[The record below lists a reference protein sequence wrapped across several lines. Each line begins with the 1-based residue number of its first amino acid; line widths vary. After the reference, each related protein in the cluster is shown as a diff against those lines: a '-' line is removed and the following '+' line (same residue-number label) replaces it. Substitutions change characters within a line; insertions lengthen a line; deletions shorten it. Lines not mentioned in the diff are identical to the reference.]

1 MKFILQ
7 LALKNLTR
15 YKRRTII
22 TAVAIAVGLSMYIM
36 VDSML
41 AGVESESM
49 RNLRWYETASMRI
62 VNSEYWEQR
71 STMPLDKSIQNSG
84 QILSD
89 LRAEGIAATPR
100 IQTTADMILYSE
112 DFGEDG
118 SMPVLVT
125 AVDTQTDFDVFRFV
139 DTLVEGRFL
148 NPGENAAVI
157 GSWFAEDIGAKIG
170 YWVTLLARGN
180 GGFYE
185 AIDVQI
191 VGIVNCPNPNVN
203 RTLLMV
209 PIDVIDE
216 HLAMDSTVTEI
227 AIALPERADIE
238 KTAARIQEK
247 LDPEKEHILVL
258 GWKELAKDYIGIAE
272 AKRGGTSLILFLVFI
287 IAAVGISNTMLMA
300 IYERVRE
307 LGMMRAMGMKDRAI
321 SLAFMFEAGG
331 IGLIGSLFGIALGI
345 IINIPLVYFGIDLG
359 FMLRDM
365 DMGYRIQ
372 SVMRG
377 AWKANTYFIAF
388 AAGVVLS
395 MLAAWIPTRRALKM
409 TIPECLRYR

>member
-71 STMPLDKSIQNSG
+71 STMPLDKGIQNSE

-125 AVDTQTDFDVFRFV
+125 AVDTQTDFDVFRFA
-139 DTLVEGRFL
+139 DTIVEGRFL

-157 GSWFAEDIGAKIG
+157 GSWFAE
-170 YWVTLLARGN
+170 
-180 GGFYE
+180 
-185 AIDVQI
+185 
-191 VGIVNCPNPNVN
+191 
-203 RTLLMV
+203 
-209 PIDVIDE
+209 
-216 HLAMDSTVTEI
+216 
-227 AIALPERADIE
+227 
-238 KTAARIQEK
+238 
-247 LDPEKEHILVL
+247 
-258 GWKELAKDYIGIAE
+258 
-272 AKRGGTSLILFLVFI
+272 
-287 IAAVGISNTMLMA
+287 
-300 IYERVRE
+300 
-307 LGMMRAMGMKDRAI
+307 
-321 SLAFMFEAGG
+321 
-331 IGLIGSLFGIALGI
+331 
-345 IINIPLVYFGIDLG
+345 
-359 FMLRDM
+359 
-365 DMGYRIQ
+365 
-372 SVMRG
+372 
-377 AWKANTYFIAF
+377 
-388 AAGVVLS
+388 
-395 MLAAWIPTRRALKM
+395 
-409 TIPECLRYR
+409 